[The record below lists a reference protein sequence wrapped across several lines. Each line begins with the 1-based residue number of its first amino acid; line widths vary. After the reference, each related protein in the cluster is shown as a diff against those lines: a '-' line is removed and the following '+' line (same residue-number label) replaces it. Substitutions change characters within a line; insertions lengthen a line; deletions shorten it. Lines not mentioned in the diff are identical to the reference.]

1 MQNIVKEFI
10 EKKLEKSIVLEKPK
24 DSSLGHFAT
33 PVAFSL
39 AKELKKSPM
48 ILADELVLKLENSEL
63 FEKIEAVKGFINF
76 TLSKSFIEK
85 LTNEALEKKDDFAK
99 GDKKDKKILLEY
111 VSANPTGP
119 LHIGHA
125 RGAVFGDTL
134 YKVGKYL
141 GYDITTEYYIN
152 DAGAQMQLLGIS
164 VSLAARDFI
173 FKEKVKYPE
182 SYYRGDYLIE
192 IAEKIIEK
200 HGKDIIYDESR
211 FEEMAIFAKDIVM
224 QIIIKDLSD
233 LGINF
238 QNFVSEKSLYSSWDK
253 TKEVLEKNGSLYTKD
268 EKVYLNSTKFGD
280 DSDRVV
286 VRENGIPTYLAG
298 DIIYHKN
305 KFDRNFDKYINIWG
319 ADHHGYITRV
329 KAAIEFLGNDSSK
342 LEVILSQMV
351 QLLKGG
357 QPYKMSKRAGNV
369 ILMSDITSEIG
380 SDALRFIFLTK
391 KSDTHL
397 EFDIDMLKNQDSS
410 NPIFYINYAHARIN
424 QVFVKSNLSFEDI
437 KDESFE
443 RLNSEALNL
452 VYESLLLKSVL
463 EDAFSKRDMQKIT
476 EYLYNLA
483 SSVHKFYN
491 EHKIIGSSEEKTY
504 LKVLSMAKLSI
515 KTGLK
520 LLGIEA
526 KEIMYSLLFYYLTL
540 LVFENYLK
548 NLQGYIFLY
557 IFHSLNE

>member
-99 GDKKDKKILLEY
+99 GDKKDEKILLEY

-173 FKEKVKYPE
+173 FNETVEYPE
-182 SYYRGDYLIE
+182 SYYRGEYLIE

-200 HGKDIIYDESR
+200 YGKDIIYDESR

-224 QIIIKDLSD
+224 QIIIKDLDD

-268 EKVYLNSTKFGD
+268 EKIYLKSTQFGD

-305 KFDRNFDKYINIWG
+305 KFDREFDKYINIWG

-329 KAAIEFLGNDSSK
+329 KAAVEFLGNDSSK

-424 QVFVKSNLSFEDI
+424 QVFVKSNLSFGDI

-443 RLNSEALNL
+443 ALNSEALNL

-504 LKVLSMAKLSI
+504 LKVLSMAKLSL

-526 KEIMYSLLFYYLTL
+526 KEIM
-540 LVFENYLK
+540 
-548 NLQGYIFLY
+548 
-557 IFHSLNE
+557 

>member
-85 LTNEALEKKDDFAK
+85 LTNEALAKKDDFAK
-99 GDKKDKKILLEY
+99 GEAKTEKILLEY

-152 DAGAQMQLLGIS
+152 DAGAQMQLLGVS

-182 SYYRGDYLIE
+182 SYYRGEYLIE

-238 QNFVSEKSLYSSWDK
+238 QNFVSEKSLYSSWEN
-253 TKEVLEKNGSLYTKD
+253 TKSVLEKNGSLYTKD

-305 KFDRNFDKYINIWG
+305 KFDREFDKYINIWG

-369 ILMSDITSEIG
+369 ILMSDITAEIG

-437 KDESFE
+437 KNESFE

-491 EHKIIGSSEEKTY
+491 EHKIIGSNEERTY

-526 KEIMYSLLFYYLTL
+526 KEIM
-540 LVFENYLK
+540 
-548 NLQGYIFLY
+548 
-557 IFHSLNE
+557 

>member
-85 LTNEALEKKDDFAK
+85 LTNEALAKKDDFAK
-99 GDKKDKKILLEY
+99 GEAKTEKILLEY

-152 DAGAQMQLLGIS
+152 DAGAQMQLLGVS

-182 SYYRGDYLIE
+182 SYYRGEYLVE
-192 IAEKIIEK
+192 IAEQIIEK
-200 HGKDIIYDESR
+200 YGKDIIYDESR

-238 QNFVSEKSLYSSWDK
+238 QNFVSEKSLYSSWEN
-253 TKEVLEKNGSLYTKD
+253 TKSVLEKNGSLYTKD

-305 KFDRNFDKYINIWG
+305 KFDREFDKYINIWG

-369 ILMSDITSEIG
+369 ILMSDITAEIG

-463 EDAFSKRDMQKIT
+463 EDAFSK
-476 EYLYNLA
+476 
-483 SSVHKFYN
+483 
-491 EHKIIGSSEEKTY
+491 
-504 LKVLSMAKLSI
+504 
-515 KTGLK
+515 
-520 LLGIEA
+520 
-526 KEIMYSLLFYYLTL
+526 
-540 LVFENYLK
+540 
-548 NLQGYIFLY
+548 
-557 IFHSLNE
+557 

>member
-99 GDKKDKKILLEY
+99 GDKKDEKILLEY

-134 YKVGKYL
+134 YKVGIYL

-182 SYYRGDYLIE
+182 SYYRGEYLIE

-200 HGKDIIYDESR
+200 YGKDIIYDESR

-224 QIIIKDLSD
+224 QIIIKDLGD

-238 QNFVSEKSLYSSWDK
+238 QNFVSEKSLYSSWEN
-253 TKEVLEKNGSLYTKD
+253 TKSVLEKNGSLYTKD
-268 EKVYLNSTKFGD
+268 EKVYLSSTKFGD

-305 KFDRNFDKYINIWG
+305 KFDREFDKYINIWG

-369 ILMSDITSEIG
+369 ILMSDITAEIG

-437 KDESFE
+437 KNESFE
-443 RLNSEALNL
+443 KLNSEALNL
-452 VYESLLLKSVL
+452 VYE
-463 EDAFSKRDMQKIT
+463 
-476 EYLYNLA
+476 
-483 SSVHKFYN
+483 
-491 EHKIIGSSEEKTY
+491 
-504 LKVLSMAKLSI
+504 
-515 KTGLK
+515 
-520 LLGIEA
+520 
-526 KEIMYSLLFYYLTL
+526 
-540 LVFENYLK
+540 
-548 NLQGYIFLY
+548 
-557 IFHSLNE
+557 

>member
-48 ILADELVLKLENSEL
+48 ILADELVLKLHNSEL

-85 LTNEALEKKDDFAK
+85 LTNEALVKKDDFAK
-99 GDKKDKKILLEY
+99 GEAKTEKILLEY

-152 DAGAQMQLLGIS
+152 DAGAQMQLLGVS

-182 SYYRGDYLIE
+182 SYYRGEYLVE
-192 IAEKIIEK
+192 IAEQIIEK
-200 HGKDIIYDESR
+200 YGKDIIYDESR

-305 KFDRNFDKYINIWG
+305 KFDREFDKYINIWG

-369 ILMSDITSEIG
+369 ILLSDITAEIG

-397 EFDIDMLKNQDSS
+397 EFDLDMLKNQDSS

-424 QVFVKSNLSFEDI
+424 QVFVKSILSFEDI
-437 KDESFE
+437 KDESFDAF
-443 RLNSEALNL
+443 NSDALNL

-491 EHKIIGSSEEKTY
+491 EHKIIGSNEERTY

-526 KEIMYSLLFYYLTL
+526 KEIM
-540 LVFENYLK
+540 
-548 NLQGYIFLY
+548 
-557 IFHSLNE
+557 

>member
-99 GDKKDKKILLEY
+99 GDKKDEKILLEY

-134 YKVGKYL
+134 YKVGIYL

-182 SYYRGDYLIE
+182 SYYRGEYLIE

-224 QIIIKDLSD
+224 QIIIKDLGD

-238 QNFVSEKSLYSSWDK
+238 QNFVSEKSLYSSWEN
-253 TKEVLEKNGSLYTKD
+253 TKSVLEKNGSLYTKD
-268 EKVYLNSTKFGD
+268 EKVYLSSTKFGD

-305 KFDRNFDKYINIWG
+305 KFDREFDKYINIWG

-437 KDESFE
+437 KNESFE
-443 RLNSEALNL
+443 ALNSEALNL

-463 EDAFSKRDMQKIT
+463 EDSFSKRDMQKIT

-491 EHKIIGSSEEKTY
+491 EHKIIGSSEEKIY

-526 KEIMYSLLFYYLTL
+526 KEIM
-540 LVFENYLK
+540 
-548 NLQGYIFLY
+548 
-557 IFHSLNE
+557 

>member
-63 FEKIEAVKGFINF
+63 FEKIESVKGFINF

-99 GDKKDKKILLEY
+99 GDKKDEKILLEY

-134 YKVGKYL
+134 YKVGIYL

-224 QIIIKDLSD
+224 QIIIKDLGD

-238 QNFVSEKSLYSSWDK
+238 QNFVSEKSLYSSWEN
-253 TKEVLEKNGSLYTKD
+253 TKSVLEKNGSLYTKD

-305 KFDRNFDKYINIWG
+305 KFDREFDKYINIWG

-369 ILMSDITSEIG
+369 ILMSDITAEIG

-437 KDESFE
+437 K
-443 RLNSEALNL
+443 
-452 VYESLLLKSVL
+452 
-463 EDAFSKRDMQKIT
+463 
-476 EYLYNLA
+476 
-483 SSVHKFYN
+483 
-491 EHKIIGSSEEKTY
+491 
-504 LKVLSMAKLSI
+504 
-515 KTGLK
+515 
-520 LLGIEA
+520 
-526 KEIMYSLLFYYLTL
+526 
-540 LVFENYLK
+540 
-548 NLQGYIFLY
+548 
-557 IFHSLNE
+557 